1 MRKILL
7 IGWKDLTLAFRDR
20 AALIMMLL
28 APIALTIGMGF
39 VTGRLSGGA
48 SSGISHI
55 PVVLVNQDGQQLGN
69 GLVDTF
75 QSSALSSLIKPSLQ
89 TDPAA
94 ARKMVDDDQAR
105 AAIIIP
111 QGFTQSVIPPQGQA
125 PTGELVQ
132 VQIYANPTAPTSVGI
147 VKTIL
152 EEYMSRVEIGRV
164 SGSVTVTQL
173 LDAGLIQVQQAEAIG
188 QQIGQSQA
196 IQTQS
201 STTIGLKSVSANGN
215 MVQFDILASMAP
227 GIALM
232 FLMYTVSNGGRVFLA
247 ERSLGTL
254 PRLLV
259 TPTPTYQILGGK
271 VFGIFLTG
279 AAQMLILIV
288 TGSLFF
294 QLKWGDPLGV
304 LALVVAAVFAACGWG
319 MIITAIAKTPGQ
331 VGAIGSAMMLSFGI
345 LGGSF
350 MSIANMPDWF
360 KTISKITPNAW
371 GLDGFTTLG
380 MGGSLSDIRT
390 PLLAL
395 LLMGALLF
403 VAALLLFNRRGL
415 AQR

>member
-39 VTGRLSGGA
+39 VTGRLSGGG

-75 QSSALSSLIKPSLQ
+75 QSSALSSLVKPSLQ
-89 TDPAA
+89 TDPAV
-94 ARKMVDDDQAR
+94 ARKLVDDNQAS

-111 QGFTQSVIPPQGQA
+111 NGFTQSIIPPEGQES
-125 PTGELVQ
+125 TSDLVQ
-132 VQIYANPTAPTSVGI
+132 VQLYANPTAPTSVGVI
-147 VKTIL
+147 KTIL

-173 LDAGLIQVQQAEAIG
+173 IEAGLIQVQQAQAIG
-188 QQIGQSQA
+188 QQIGQNQA
-196 IQTQS
+196 IQMQN
-201 STTIGLKSVSANGN
+201 STTIGLKSVSASGN
-215 MVQFDILASMAP
+215 AVQFDILAYMAP

-254 PRLLV
+254 PRLLI

-271 VFGIFLTG
+271 VCGIFLTG
-279 AAQMLILIV
+279 TAQMLILII

-304 LALVVAAVFAACGWG
+304 LALVLAAVFAACGWG
-319 MIITAIAKTPGQ
+319 MVITAIAKTPGQ
-331 VGAIGSAMMLSFGI
+331 VGAIGSAMILSFGI

-380 MGGSLSDIRT
+380 MGGTLNDIHT

-403 VAALLLFNRRGL
+403 GTALLMFNRRGL